1 MDLISL
7 ALILLKVEFT
17 FTWPIDCNDVYDC
30 CSFEVLH
37 ENGTMRIQKPACQ
50 HFDISNNDTGKIVS
64 AKNVANIEYYVFKS
78 DSMSH
83 VLRLNW
89 IEFRLSGT
97 MTSCTKDKVYVQVG

>member
-78 DSMSH
+78 ASPTQVAH
-83 VLRLNW
+83 LTLN
-89 IEFRLSGT
+89 EMKLSG
-97 MTSCTKDKVYVQVG
+97 SCSMENVLVQIG